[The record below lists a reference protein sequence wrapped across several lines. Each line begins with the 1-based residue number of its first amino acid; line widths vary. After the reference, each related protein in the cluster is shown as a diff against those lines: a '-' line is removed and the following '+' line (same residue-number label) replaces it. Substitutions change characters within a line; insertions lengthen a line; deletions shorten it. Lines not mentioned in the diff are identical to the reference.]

1 MSSAARVDWKSFE
14 SVADLIIR
22 AGLEE
27 DRVDR
32 DAATRALAELGDRQ
46 AVCHVV
52 AREKLVLAGWRAFE
66 MVFEILGRAVA
77 ERGAEEGALVERGGR
92 IGSVRGCASVILRGE
107 RLALNLLTRMC
118 GTATLTRRFVDAVS
132 GTGAQILDTRKTT
145 PAHRA
150 LQRYAVRAGG
160 GVNHRFDLSDMA
172 MIKDNHLAAAGGAE
186 KLETLIRAVRSSGA
200 RVEVE
205 VDGADQLEKV
215 LPLLPDRILLDN
227 MKPEELAEAVKRAAG
242 SSCYMEASGGIGLKD
257 VRSIAE
263 TGVDGISIG
272 ALTHSA
278 SVADIGLDWGE
289 LEAAGS

>member
-46 AVCHVV
+46 AVCRVV

-77 ERGAEEGALVERGGR
+77 ERETEEGRLVGPGHRL
-92 IGSVRGCASVILRGE
+92 GSVRGCASVILRGE
-107 RLALNLLTRMC
+107 RLALNLLSRMC

-132 GTGAQILDTRKTT
+132 GTGVEILDTRKTT

-172 MIKDNHLAAAGGAE
+172 MIKDNHLAAAGGE
-186 KLETLIRAVRSSGA
+186 EHLETLVRAVRASGA

-205 VDGADQLEKV
+205 VDCIQQLERV

-227 MKPEELAEAVKRAAG
+227 MAPKELARAVEMAEG
-242 SSCYMEASGGIGLKD
+242 SSCYLEASGGMGLESA
-257 VRSIAE
+257 RSVAE
-263 TGVDGISIG
+263 TGVDGISVG

-278 SVADIGLDWGE
+278 PVSDIGLDWGE